1 MKNKVYSIEK
11 KAGIWINHTCAH
23 VYQLNDNFQ
32 YELKTFFSEPEQSQ
46 EEQGGKKHSR
56 FKRMFMNQARIQ
68 RREHQKM
75 LKFFDLI
82 THQIRDINYLYLF
95 GPGSSKHELSNF
107 VEKAGKKFSIKVMA
121 VDAADK
127 MTPAQM
133 LEQVK
138 NYFRSL
144 SFEDS
149 QRQLLS
155 TEH

>member
-1 MKNKVYSIEK
+1 MKKKVYPIEK
-11 KAGIWINHTCAH
+11 KAGIWINHNCAH
-23 VYQLNDNFQ
+23 VYQLNDNYQ
-32 YELKTFFSEPEQSQ
+32 YELKTFFSEPAQSP
-46 EEQGGKKHSR
+46 EERTGKKHSR
-56 FKRMFMNQARIQ
+56 FKRMFMNQDRIQ

-82 THQIRDINYLYLF
+82 TQQIRDINYLYLF

-107 VEKAGKKFSIKVMA
+107 VEKSGKKFSINVMA

-138 NYFRSL
+138 NYFKSL
-144 SFEDS
+144 SFEDL

-155 TEH
+155 AEH